1 MLVPWIAASRAAAA
15 EGVVPSAVGTSSA
28 LRFSII
34 KTGDVQTREGLA
46 VAGGSLAKQVM
57 LNHVAILI
65 ERDNERVLFDT
76 GLGERID
83 QQFVDDMPWWG
94 KMFFK
99 YNKLKSARQQMLDAG
114 LPPPSRIV
122 LSHGHWDH
130 ASGVVDYP
138 QVPVWAAAEEI
149 AFVGHRHAGSVFESQ
164 FSFER
169 SRWHPIPF
177 DGPGIAGYE
186 RSHDLFGDGSA
197 LLVPMPGHTP
207 GAVGLLLTIRGG
219 RRFFFVGDTVWKTSA
234 IEAASPKFWL
244 ASKVVDDDAAQ
255 SLQQVRR
262 LRDFVRLN
270 PSVVIVPAH
279 DAAVHEGLGYF
290 PRWVE

>member
-1 MLVPWIAASRAAAA
+1 MPLDLRFPCANPHFPAWSQVAAHLFRWALWALVMLVPWIAASRAAAA
-15 EGVVPSAVGTSSA
+15 EGVAPSAVGTSSA

-34 KTGDVQTREGLA
+34 KTGEVQTREGLA

-99 YNKLKSARQQMLDAG
+99 YNRLKSARQQMLDAG

-130 ASGVVDYP
+130 ASGVVAAWVLNAPSNALAASYATKP
-138 QVPVWAAAEEI
+138 THQCPRACAAAT
-149 AFVGHRHAGSVFESQ
+149 ALSVGITCA
-164 FSFER
+164 
-169 SRWHPIPF
+169 
-177 DGPGIAGYE
+177 
-186 RSHDLFGDGSA
+186 
-197 LLVPMPGHTP
+197 M
-207 GAVGLLLTIRGG
+207 
-219 RRFFFVGDTVWKTSA
+219 TSA
-234 IEAASPKFWL
+234 
-244 ASKVVDDDAAQ
+244 
-255 SLQQVRR
+255 R
-262 LRDFVRLN
+262 
-270 PSVVIVPAH
+270 
-279 DAAVHEGLGYF
+279 
-290 PRWVE
+290 